1 MKKSLRQSCFISIEN
16 NKNIG
21 CQLFNIA
28 YLIKIFNKSNE
39 KNIKRKIVFRKG
51 NNIYANSLFKGLFT
65 VLEDDKYDKI
75 NFERM
80 SINDIGIDI
89 EELSATY
96 KNIEIC
102 DTDTSIIAKT
112 FKYIDEPIK
121 NKILD
126 LVYSNED
133 LMYEAYYKYRD
144 IQDFFGNNVQDK
156 DLVVLHIL
164 KDTNIDYDY
173 YFNAL
178 SIMELA
184 KIKNCAV
191 ITDDIEWAKTI
202 LSDIN
207 DSSTHIFN
215 YVNYTDNNNYEINFI
230 LMSMFKNIIISDNK
244 DDMDSIWASYISH
257 YDIKKVIAPDKN
269 VIHKYITDI
278 L

>member
-28 YLIKIFNKSNE
+28 YLINILNKSNE
-39 KNIKRKIVFRKG
+39 KNIKRKIVFRKS
-51 NNIYANSLFKGLFT
+51 NNIYTNSLFKGLFT

-75 NFERM
+75 NFEKM
-80 SINDIGIDI
+80 SINDINI

-112 FKYIDEPIK
+112 FKHIDESIK

-133 LMYEAYYKYRD
+133 LMYAAYYKYRD

-164 KDTNIDYDY
+164 KDTKVDYDY
-173 YFNAL
+173 YYNAL

-191 ITDDIEWAKTI
+191 ITDDIEWAKTF

-207 DSSTHIFN
+207 DSYTHIFN
-215 YVNYTDNNNYEINFI
+215 YVNYTDENNNYEVNFI

-257 YDIKKVIAPDKN
+257 YDIKKVITPDKN